1 MAGSKRAAPVLVA
14 GGERYPL
21 RLTLGALAEIETAL
35 QLDGLKALPSR
46 LADPAAGDLIVIL
59 TALMRAGG
67 ASGPDPSGMML
78 DPGETARLIADA
90 FEASAR

>member
-1 MAGSKRAAPVLVA
+1 MTGSKRAAPVLLA
-14 GGERYPL
+14 DGGRYPL

-35 QLDGLKALPSR
+35 ALDGLKALPAR
-46 LADPAAGDLIVIL
+46 LTEPGAGDLIVIL

-67 ASGPDPSGMML
+67 ASEPDPAAMTL